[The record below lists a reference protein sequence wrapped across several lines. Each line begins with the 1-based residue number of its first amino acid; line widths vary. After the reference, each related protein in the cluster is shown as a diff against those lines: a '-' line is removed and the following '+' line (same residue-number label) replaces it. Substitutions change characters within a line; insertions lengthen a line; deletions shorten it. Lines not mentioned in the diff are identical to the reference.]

1 MQSEHTIQRLD
12 THYNVHL
19 GRTLRRLRQ
28 ARGWSID
35 EAANRANLSR
45 NTLSNVERSVVPNP
59 TLSTL
64 FSLME
69 LYEIQTIE
77 GLLGSVPS
85 SILLDEWVAQGRPGL
100 R

>member
-1 MQSEHTIQRLD
+1 VPTEHSLTHLD

-19 GRTLRRLRQ
+19 GRTLRHLRH

-69 LYEIQTIE
+69 LYEVQTIE

-85 SILLDEWVAQGRPGL
+85 AMLLDEWVAQGRPGL